1 MKKESIFD
9 LWAEQNKEE
18 PKREPERIEN
28 EVRPADLEEKK
39 EVTKVP
45 EPEVKPEPE
54 EAPAATPEEGLENGI
69 S

>member
-9 LWAEQNKEE
+9 LWADQNKEV

-39 EVTKVP
+39 EVTKATEP
-45 EPEVKPEPE
+45 EPEPEPE
-54 EAPAATPEEGLENGI
+54 EAPAATPEEGLKDGI